1 MSDPRF
7 SIIPADAVLDKRL
20 EPRDL
25 QVLCIFGKHTD
36 KRGWCRRSQVVMAKE
51 IGCAR
56 STVQAS
62 IDRLIAAGWLQKRPQ
77 NELHTTGVRDSAH
90 EYRVVLDVPDQPQ
103 DVVSTLPTGRH
114 PLPTHESAPPADI
127 EIGTYVNEP
136 LLTNPSLT
144 VSSER
149 VSNDVLWAGFPH
161 RPMDNRPRFDAVMA
175 DKSDAETV
183 RIWIAVQRYGRFHI
197 EDAEGR
203 GVTPD
208 AQLEYRPAMARWIS
222 TAAWIDALTV
232 PLKSDPVP
240 PSADGIVVLPP
251 DHPDV
256 KAVERL
262 RGKPVVLS
270 SKTGNATLRIEE
282 IEQARTSMTESGD
295 MGQLGERVA

>member
-90 EYRVVLDVPDQPQ
+90 EYRVVLDVPDEPQ
-103 DVVSTLPTGRH
+103 HVVATLPTDRH

-127 EIGTYVNEP
+127 EIGTYVNDP

-144 VSSER
+144 KTSER
-149 VSNDVLWAGFPH
+149 VSNDVLWAAFPH
-161 RPMDNRPRFDAVMA
+161 RPMDNRSRFDAA
-175 DKSDAETV
+175 IAEFTDAETV
-183 RIWIAVQRYGRFHI
+183 RLFIAIKRYARWHV

-203 GVTPD
+203 GVPPD
-208 AQLEYRPAMARWIS
+208 AQLEYRPAMARWV
-222 TAAWIDALTV
+222 TTGAWLDALTV
-232 PLKSDPVP
+232 ALKADPVP
-240 PSADGIVVLPP
+240 ATSDGLVSLPP
-251 DHPDV
+251 DHPDF
-256 KAVERL
+256 KAVEVML
-262 RGKPVVLS
+262 GKKLFVGDS
-270 SKTGNATLRIEE
+270 GRRTFRIEE
-282 IEQARTSMTESGD
+282 IEQARKD
-295 MGQLGERVA
+295 AA

>member
-77 NELHTTGVRDSAH
+77 NDLHTPGVRDSAH

-103 DVVSTLPTGRH
+103 DMVSIPADRSA
-114 PLPTHESAPPADI
+114 PPAAPVSAPPADI
-127 EIGTYVNEP
+127 EIGTYVNVP
-136 LLTNPSLT
+136 LSTNPSLT
-144 VSSER
+144 KPSER
-149 VSNDVLWAGFPH
+149 VSNDVLWAAYPH
-161 RPMDNRPRFDAVMA
+161 RPMDNRARFDAVMA
-175 DKSDAETV
+175 DKSDDETV
-183 RIWIAVQRYGRFHI
+183 RMLVATQRYARFHV
-197 EDAEGR
+197 EDAEAR
-203 GVTPD
+203 GVSPD
-208 AQLEYRPAMARWIS
+208 AQLEYRPAQARWVS
-222 TAAWIDALTV
+222 TGAWIDALTV

-240 PSADGIVVLPP
+240 ASVEGWVYLPP
-251 DHPDV
+251 DHPDF
-256 KAVERL
+256 KAVERML
-262 RGKPVVLS
+262 GKKLPIVSASGKRGFRV
-270 SKTGNATLRIEE
+270 EE
-282 IEQARTSMTESGD
+282 IEQART
-295 MGQLGERVA
+295 AA

>member
-77 NELHTTGVRDSAH
+77 NDLHTPGVRDSAH

-103 DVVSTLPTGRH
+103 DVVSTLPTDRH

-136 LLTNPSLT
+136 LSTNPSLT
-144 VSSER
+144 KGER
-149 VSNDVLWAGFPH
+149 VSNDVLWGGFPH
-161 RPMDNRPRFDAVMA
+161 RPMDNRTRFDEAMVG
-175 DKSDAETV
+175 KSDAETV
-183 RIWIAVQRYGRFHI
+183 RMLTAVKRFGRWHI
-197 EDAEGR
+197 EDAEAR
-203 GVTPD
+203 GVPPA
-208 AQLEYRPAMARWIS
+208 AQLEYRPAMARWVTS
-222 TAAWIDALTV
+222 GAWIEALTV
-232 PLKSDPVP
+232 VLKSDPVP
-240 PSADGIVVLPP
+240 ASSEGLVSLPS
-251 DHPDV
+251 DHPDF
-256 KAVERL
+256 KAVERML
-262 RGKPVVLS
+262 GRKLLVGDSGKR
-270 SKTGNATLRIEE
+270 TFRIEE
-282 IEQARTSMTESGD
+282 IEQAR
-295 MGQLGERVA
+295 AAA

>member
-77 NELHTTGVRDSAH
+77 HELHTAGVRDSAH
-90 EYRVVLDVPDQPQ
+90 EYRVVLDVPDVPQ
-103 DVVSTLPTGRH
+103 DVVSTLPTDRH

-127 EIGTYVNEP
+127 EIGTYSNEP

-144 VSSER
+144 KSER
-149 VSNDVLWAGFPH
+149 VSNDVLWVAYPH
-161 RPMDNRPRFDAVMA
+161 RPMDNRTKFDAAMA

-183 RIWIAVQRYGRFHI
+183 RIHVACKRFFRWHV

-203 GVTPD
+203 GVPPD
-208 AQLEYRPAMARWIS
+208 AQLEYRPAMAKWII
-222 TAAWIDALTV
+222 TDAWIDALTV

-240 PSADGIVVLPP
+240 ASADGLVSLPP
-251 DHPDV
+251 DHPDFQ
-256 KAVERL
+256 AVERL
-262 RGKPVVLS
+262 LGKKLWVGDS
-270 SKTGNATLRIEE
+270 GKRTFRIEE
-282 IEQARTSMTESGD
+282 IEQART
-295 MGQLGERVA
+295 AA